1 MSISKAAAA
10 KAAKHLSKLVRRD
23 GVVKTR
29 KEWIDH
35 FCETGCR
42 VVVAEVPDT
51 AKRKRAA
58 SQVMVMKRGWVPW
71 GNEKHPE
78 TIRFRQLERDAF
90 EATKPEYRVFIDETT
105 FYVLSKTEYDYSQQR
120 SSKDA

>member
-42 VVVAEVPDT
+42 FVVIDVPDI
-51 AKRKRAA
+51 AKCKRAA
-58 SQVMVMKRGWVPW
+58 KQLMVMKRGWVPT

-90 EATKPEYRVFIDETT
+90 QATKPEYRLFIDETT
-105 FYVLSKTEYDYSQQR
+105 FYVLSKTEYDYLQQR
-120 SSKDA
+120 SSNVA